1 MKKSSAPYVT
11 LSLIALNLLM
21 GLICI
26 RSEEWMRLLGFTPSR
41 ASVGTVISS
50 LFVHA
55 HPAHLLWNM
64 GFLWFFGWH
73 VEEVLKPARFL
84 ALFFISGIVSVMCH
98 WLLGVGLQPTMQDQ
112 ALVGA
117 SGAISG
123 LVGYFAVRFYRVRVR
138 LFWWQ
143 FSRWGFLM
151 PVWIMA
157 LLWVAWQGMGAILNA
172 GSEQAASVSY
182 WAHLGGF
189 TCGILAAVVWGAGAT
204 GERDYLI
211 AQARESIQ
219 QVYPGTALQWLDPL
233 LKGAQPDPEAAR
245 LSAEAWELLGDREAA
260 AKQYALSIQLVAQS
274 QWNDFDL
281 AEQCARRLVLLRSVH
296 LVPEEPLQALLQRQ
310 IKHSRY
316 DEAASVME
324 GWISTATSAPNRPS
338 MMLRLADLLSNH
350 LLQPQRAD
358 HLLRDLLKQYPDS
371 AEADIA
377 RFRLRA
383 KGRQRG

>member
-1 MKKSSAPYVT
+1 
-11 LSLIALNLLM
+11 
-21 GLICI
+21 
-26 RSEEWMRLLGFTPSR
+26 MRLLGFTPSR

-84 ALFFISGIVSVMCH
+84 ALFFISGVVSVMCH
-98 WLLGVGLQPTMQDQ
+98 WLLGVGLQPPMQDQ

-157 LLWVAWQGMGAILNA
+157 LLWVVWQGMGAILNA

-211 AQARESIQ
+211 DQARESIQ

-260 AKQYALSIQLVAQS
+260 AKQYALSIQSVAQS

-310 IKHSRY
+310 IKQARY

-324 GWISTATSAPNRPS
+324 GWIGTATSAPNRPS

-350 LLQPQRAD
+350 LTQPQRAD

-371 AEADIA
+371 SEADIA

-383 KGRQRG
+383 KGNQRG